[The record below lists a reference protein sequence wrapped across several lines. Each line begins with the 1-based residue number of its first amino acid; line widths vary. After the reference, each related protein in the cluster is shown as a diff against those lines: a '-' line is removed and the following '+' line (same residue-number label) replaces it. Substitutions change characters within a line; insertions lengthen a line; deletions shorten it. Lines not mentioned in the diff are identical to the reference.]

1 MEHRKSGSLRTYV
14 LDTSVLLSDPRA
26 ILRFDEHAVV
36 LPVVVI
42 TELESKRHD
51 PELGYF
57 ARTALRLLDGLRERH
72 GRLDRPVPLNDE
84 GGTLRVELNGTDDRV
99 LPAGMRLGDNDTRIL
114 AVAVGLANAGADV
127 TVVSKDMPMRIKAS
141 SVGLTA
147 DEYRAQLAPE
157 SGYTGM
163 SSLSVGA
170 EELDA
175 LWSDGALPLDRLEPG
190 DADRLAAEPDHTGLT
205 VSSPRGSAL
214 ATVVGDEIRIV
225 RPDREVFGVHG
236 RSAEQRVAI
245 DHLLNPDV
253 GIVSLGGRAGTG
265 KSALALAAGL
275 DAVVNRREHRKVM
288 VFRPLYAVGGQTL
301 GFLPGDT
308 GEKMQPWAD
317 AVFDTL
323 SSVVPTDRID
333 RIVQLDQ
340 LEVLP
345 LTHIRGRSLHD
356 AFVIVD
362 EAQSLE
368 RNVLLTVLSRV
379 GRNSKV
385 VLTHD
390 VAQRDNLRVGR
401 WDGVAS
407 VVESLR
413 GNPLFAH
420 VDLVRTERS
429 EIAELVTR
437 MLDDVPLY

>member
-1 MEHRKSGSLRTYV
+1 MRTYV

-147 DEYRAQLAPE
+147 DEYRAHLAPV

-190 DADRLAAEPDHTGLT
+190 DADRLAAELDHTGLT
-205 VSSPRGSAL
+205 VSSPRASAL

-265 KSALALAAGL
+265 ESALALAAVF

-323 SSVVPTDRID
+323 SSVVPIDRLDRI
-333 RIVQLDQ
+333 
-340 LEVLP
+340 
-345 LTHIRGRSLHD
+345 
-356 AFVIVD
+356 
-362 EAQSLE
+362 
-368 RNVLLTVLSRV
+368 
-379 GRNSKV
+379 
-385 VLTHD
+385 
-390 VAQRDNLRVGR
+390 AQRDNLRVGR
-401 WDGVAS
+401 WDGIAS
-407 VVESLR
+407 VIESLR

-437 MLDDVPLY
+437 MLDAVPLY